1 MQVRSSEA
9 IWKGTLSDGNGTIKV
24 GDGDFEGAYSFKS
37 RFEDGEGTNPEALLG
52 AAHAGCFSM
61 DLANRLAKAGYPADS
76 VDTTAKVHLDKDPNG
91 GFHIPKIELVVK
103 ANVPGIDD
111 ETFQQEANNAKKGC
125 PLSKVLAAAEITL
138 DAKLVS

>member
-9 IWKGTLSDGNGTIKV
+9 IWRGTLKDGNGTIKV
-24 GDGDFEGAYSFKS
+24 GEGAFEGAYSFRS

-61 DLANRLAKAGYPADS
+61 DLASRLAKAGYPADS
-76 VDTTAKVHLDKDPNG
+76 VHTTAKVHLEKDPNG
-91 GFHIPKIELVVK
+91 GFHIPKIELHTE
-103 ANVPGIDD
+103 ATVPGIDE
-111 ETFQQEANNAKKGC
+111 ETFQQEATNAKEGC
-125 PLSKVLAAAEITL
+125 PLSKVLAATEITL